1 MPATVVVGG
10 FFGDEGKG
18 KVVAY
23 LSLRIDVKLA
33 IRCGSINAGHTVVYR
48 GRTWKLRS
56 VPSAFVNP
64 AVPLGIAAGS
74 LVKPDVLLREVEE
87 TGCGDRL

>member
-1 MPATVVVGG
+1 MLGGILSAIVVVGG

-23 LSLRIDVKLA
+23 LAIKRRIQLA
-33 IRCGSINAGHTVVYR
+33 VRCGAINAGHTVVYR

-56 VPSAFVNP
+56 VPSAFIYP
-64 AVPLGIAAGS
+64 GAQLGIAAGS
-74 LVKPDVLLREVEE
+74 LIRLDVLFKEIEE
-87 TGCGDRL
+87 T